1 MAKVLITDDTL
12 FMRVTLKGIL
22 GSNGFSEIIEAT
34 NGEEAVQQYQQ
45 HRPDVVLMDI
55 TMPVMDGIAATRK
68 IREFDP
74 NAKIIMCTALG
85 QKEMVLQAVEAGA
98 RDFIVKPFQTD
109 RVIETVRRLA
119 EAA

>member
-22 GSNGFSEIIEAT
+22 GSNGFPEIIEAT